1 MIAIVYR
8 GLDRFP
14 RQGWSHLIGL
24 QIPINGIMRKMWMM
38 VGMIGLGI
46 VDLGAQ
52 EKLAVVNACRLH
64 YIAEEMLML
73 GQNYTAFVRI

>member
-24 QIPINGIMRKMWMM
+24 QIAINGIMRKMRMM
-38 VGMIGLGI
+38 VGMIGLRI

-52 EKLAVVNACRLH
+52 EKLAVVNALRLH
-64 YIAEEMLML
+64 GIAGLWLKL
-73 GQNYTAFVRI
+73 GLHYTATI

>member
-24 QIPINGIMRKMWMM
+24 QIPINGIMRKMRMM
-38 VGMIGLGI
+38 VGMIGLRI

-52 EKLAVVNACRLH
+52 EKLAVVNALRLH
-64 YIAEEMLML
+64 GIAGQWLKL
-73 GQNYTAFVRI
+73 GLHYTATI